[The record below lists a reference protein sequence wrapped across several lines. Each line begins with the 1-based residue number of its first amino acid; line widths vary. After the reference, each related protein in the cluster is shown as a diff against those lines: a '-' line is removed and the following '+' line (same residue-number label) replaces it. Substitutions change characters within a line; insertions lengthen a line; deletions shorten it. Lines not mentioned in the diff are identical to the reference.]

1 MKMNND
7 YSYIEVPVI
16 TQEAIPRLEEDHDH
30 PIPDSDSESSESD
43 TLAELEVPAAS
54 NVNTRTLVGPFL
66 LSIAQNITSWS

>member
-1 MKMNND
+1 MNND

-16 TQEAIPRLEEDHDH
+16 TQEAIPKLEEDHDH
-30 PIPDSDSESSESD
+30 PIDSDLESSESN
-43 TLAELEVPAAS
+43 TLAELEAPAAS